1 MDRRDFFRKSALLA
15 GITILP
21 LEKIIPESLLQ
32 ANNGWKRVV
41 NFIGIYT
48 EKGGTIGWYFLKDE
62 GIVVDTQFPDTI
74 KNFIRLMRHGY
85 RYKINTVFNTH
96 HHSDHTSGNPI
107 IKDHTL
113 KIVAHE
119 NCVAY
124 QKKENKDKLNSIVTA
139 DTTYKDV
146 WHEKLKIEDVYA
158 YHFGPGHTG
167 GDSVI
172 FLETAN
178 MVHVGDLVFNKV
190 YPYIDLTNGGSIESW
205 IKVLEQTARQFPKD
219 AMFFFGHGANDNSVV
234 GGKND
239 LHIMKNYLEAL
250 LELVGNDIHKG
261 RPLTEI
267 KKYQCVPKFEGVK
280 ELWPGAFKDNL
291 EAAYKELTS
300 KTKSKKK
307 KK

>member
-15 GITILP
+15 GVTILP
-21 LEKIIPESLLQ
+21 LDKIIPESLLQ
-32 ANNGWKRVV
+32 SNNGWKKVI
-41 NFIGIYT
+41 NFIGVYT
-48 EKGGTIGWYFLKDE
+48 DKGGTIGWYFLKNE

-74 KNFIRLMRHGY
+74 ANFIKLMRKEY

-96 HHSDHTSGNPI
+96 HHYDHTSGNPI

-139 DTTYKDV
+139 DTTFKDV
-146 WHEKLKIEDVYA
+146 WNEKLKIENVYA

-172 FLETAN
+172 FLEAAN
-178 MVHVGDLVFNKV
+178 MVHVGDLVFNRA

-205 IKVLEQTARQFPKD
+205 IKVLDRTAKEFPKD
-219 AMFFFGHGANDNSVV
+219 AIYFFGHANSDNSVV
-234 GGKND
+234 GGRSD
-239 LHIMKNYLEAL
+239 LYVMKDYLSAL
-250 LELVGNDIHKG
+250 METVNNNIHKG
-261 RPLTEI
+261 KTLSDI
-267 KKYQCVPKFEGVK
+267 KKLNTIPKFEYMK
-280 ELWPGAFKDNL
+280 ENWPGAFKDNL

-300 KTKSKKK
+300 KGKKSKKK
-307 KK
+307 